1 MTSNVQALL
10 DRRAGAIVGRERE
23 QAALRASLVDDGPV
37 VTHVCGIA
45 GVGKSALMR
54 WLAGEAAAQG
64 VTVVALDGREVEPTE
79 QGLRTALGDRLG
91 QEGRVLLLVDT
102 YELLTMLDPWMRRT
116 LIPELS
122 TDVRVVLA
130 GREAPSNA
138 WLREYGDLVRVVR
151 LENLPPD
158 GAEAVLRAAG
168 LAGEDARRVNRV
180 VGGHP
185 LGLVLAGAAIRDGS
199 GIPLEEAATGTVV
212 EQVARTY
219 LDALDPDTRR
229 VLEAASVTRR
239 TTLSLLG
246 AELPGEPPGDAFA
259 RLRALPFV
267 ELGRDGLVVHDAV
280 REATAMRL
288 KALDP
293 RTYRAYR
300 TAAWRCLRGEMRTAT
315 RPELWRYTADMLYL
329 IEDRSVRENFFPAI
343 RMDHDVTPAEPGDWD
358 AIAALAAD
366 APNIR
371 GGVEVLRAWWE
382 AVPEAFA
389 VARDAEGRVAGFRCA
404 CEPHEVS
411 PRVLDVD
418 PVGSE
423 WRAHLRTS
431 PIPKGQRAV
440 WARYGVRRETTEGFD
455 AALAALLLDM
465 KRLYVAKRP
474 ELRRIYTEPLDG
486 STAYCAMTLGYVP
499 VPGRPRCS
507 TTSGPARSTAGSPG
521 SAHASCSTRRRD
533 STSPTVGCGSTAR
546 PSTSPPGGRG
556 PRAPAEPR
564 GPRGPAGG
572 SPPRRLGPRVDR
584 RQQRRRGRGEQPA
597 QEARGPRRITRDG
610 ARRRLPAARP
620 GLSSGPAQRRPH
632 VGPPERPYGR
642 AMPAPHRR
650 DLPLLAG
657 AVCLSSLGDLLAIVA
672 LALHVHEIT
681 GSALAVSALF
691 ATTMLPAVVLAPL
704 AGRLADRIESVRLLA
719 LSSGLQAVVALG
731 LAFTTSLAPLLV
743 LALLL
748 AAGAT
753 VSAPAEFS
761 LVPAIARKER
771 LAAANGTIE
780 AARSAGFA
788 LGPVLAAVAV
798 AVGGTR
804 LALLADAA
812 SFLAIV
818 AAAGLIRARRRPVPR
833 TRSSATRRGGAQ
845 VVLADPVLR
854 PVVLAAVG
862 ALLFV
867 SAAMTIEVVFA
878 AEVLRIG
885 EAGYAMLVAASM
897 VGMTIGSVGARR
909 VAGPL
914 TAAYLVLNVPAQT
927 SEGERFAEML
937 EFETLTLCPI
947 DTRCI
952 ERALLRD
959 DEVRRPNAYHAVVR
973 ERLASHVHGN
983 ALAWLHAR
991 TEPLHEPNPGSY
1003 GAGTSG

>member
-23 QAALRASLVDDGPV
+23 QAVLRAALAGDGPV

-64 VTVVALDGREVEPTE
+64 ATVVALDGREVEPTE
-79 QGLRTALGDRLG
+79 QGLRTALGDRLD

-168 LAGEDARRVNRV
+168 LAGDDARRVNRV

-315 RPELWRYTADMLYL
+315 RPELWRYTSDMLYL
-329 IEDRSVRENFFPAI
+329 IEDRSVRENFFPAV

-382 AVPEAFA
+382 AVPGAFA
-389 VARDAEGRVAGFRCA
+389 VVRDAEGRVAGFRCA

-411 PRVLDVD
+411 PRVLDAD

-440 WARYGVRRETTEGFD
+440 WARYGVRRDTTEGFD

-465 KRLYVAKRP
+465 KRLVRREAPRAASHLHRAARRLDRLLRDDAGVRAGPRVAV
-474 ELRRIYTEPLDG
+474 
-486 STAYCAMTLGYVP
+486 AVQ
-499 VPGRPRCS
+499 RPRARLDRRLARRARRARAARRGGGARRRRPPAAARRRARRPHPPRGRGPRRTCRATRVARS
-507 TTSGPARSTAGSPG
+507 GGRICCATSGATSGPAA
-521 SAHASCSTRRRD
+521 A
-533 STSPTVGCGSTAR
+533 TSS
-546 PSTSPPGGRG
+546 
-556 PRAPAEPR
+556 
-564 GPRGPAGG
+564 
-572 SPPRRLGPRVDR
+572 
-584 RQQRRRGRGEQPA
+584 
-597 QEARGPRRITRDG
+597 
-610 ARRRLPAARP
+610 
-620 GLSSGPAQRRPH
+620 
-632 VGPPERPYGR
+632 
-642 AMPAPHRR
+642 
-650 DLPLLAG
+650 
-657 AVCLSSLGDLLAIVA
+657 
-672 LALHVHEIT
+672 
-681 GSALAVSALF
+681 
-691 ATTMLPAVVLAPL
+691 
-704 AGRLADRIESVRLLA
+704 
-719 LSSGLQAVVALG
+719 
-731 LAFTTSLAPLLV
+731 
-743 LALLL
+743 
-748 AAGAT
+748 
-753 VSAPAEFS
+753 
-761 LVPAIARKER
+761 
-771 LAAANGTIE
+771 
-780 AARSAGFA
+780 
-788 LGPVLAAVAV
+788 
-798 AVGGTR
+798 
-804 LALLADAA
+804 
-812 SFLAIV
+812 
-818 AAAGLIRARRRPVPR
+818 
-833 TRSSATRRGGAQ
+833 RSS
-845 VVLADPVLR
+845 
-854 PVVLAAVG
+854 
-862 ALLFV
+862 
-867 SAAMTIEVVFA
+867 
-878 AEVLRIG
+878 
-885 EAGYAMLVAASM
+885 
-897 VGMTIGSVGARR
+897 
-909 VAGPL
+909 
-914 TAAYLVLNVPAQT
+914 
-927 SEGERFAEML
+927 
-937 EFETLTLCPI
+937 
-947 DTRCI
+947 
-952 ERALLRD
+952 
-959 DEVRRPNAYHAVVR
+959 
-973 ERLASHVHGN
+973 
-983 ALAWLHAR
+983 
-991 TEPLHEPNPGSY
+991 
-1003 GAGTSG
+1003 